1 MLLCSYVKVI
11 PYLVVPEA
19 GAGAGASQVFHA
31 DLLNGSAPVCV
42 LVVVVLLLL
51 FAYAALAVV
60 TSMFH
65 LSACTC
71 A

>member
-1 MLLCSYVKVI
+1 MLLLSYVKVV

-19 GAGAGASQVFHA
+19 GAGAGAGQVFHA
-31 DLLNGSAPVCV
+31 NLLTGSAHVCV

-51 FAYAALAVV
+51 FVYAALAVL
-60 TSMFH
+60 TSRFH
-65 LSACTC
+65 ISACTC